1 MGFFNGLV
9 VAKLN
14 IAPFI
19 VTLSTM
25 MGYRGICYLLTDGG
39 ITRRIANDQ
48 FVSVSR
54 SYFMGLIP
62 VPAII
67 LLLILIVAAW
77 ILKNTSFGRAVY
89 AVGGNS
95 DAARMMGL
103 SIQRVKILVYS
114 ISGFLSGLSG
124 MLMASRMSSGE
135 PVTGNGY
142 EMNAI
147 SSVVLG
153 AALLSGGKG
162 SVVNTV
168 FGAMVLGV
176 LNNLLNMQGTM
187 SAQVQNV
194 VMGVLLLVIVIVQSS
209 IKWTDGSQA

>member
-1 MGFFNGLV
+1 
-9 VAKLN
+9 
-14 IAPFI
+14 
-19 VTLSTM
+19 
-25 MGYRGICYLLTDGG
+25 
-39 ITRRIANDQ
+39 
-48 FVSVSR
+48 
-54 SYFMGLIP
+54 MGLIP
-62 VPAII
+62 IPAII
-67 LLLILIVAAW
+67 LLLILIAAAW
-77 ILKNTSFGRAVY
+77 VLKNTSFGRTVY
-89 AVGGNS
+89 AIGGNS

-103 SIQRVKILVYS
+103 PIQRVKILVYS

-162 SVVNTV
+162 NVVNTI
-168 FGAMVLGV
+168 FGAMVLGI

-194 VMGVLLLVIVIVQSS
+194 VMGVLLLVIVIIQSG
-209 IKWTDGSQA
+209 IKWSE